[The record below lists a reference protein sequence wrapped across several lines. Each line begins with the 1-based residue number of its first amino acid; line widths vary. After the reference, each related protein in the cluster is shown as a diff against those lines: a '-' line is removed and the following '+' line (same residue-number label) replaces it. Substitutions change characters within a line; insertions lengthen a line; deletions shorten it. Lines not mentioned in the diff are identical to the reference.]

1 MTAEKTMTLTNRV
14 GLHARPASLFVQT
27 AARFKSRITVTCN
40 GKAAD
45 ARRILEVLQ
54 LGAESGAVLQV
65 RAEGAEGDDAAEA
78 IDALETL
85 VANRFGEAE

>member
-1 MTAEKTMTLTNRV
+1 
-14 GLHARPASLFVQT
+14 HARPASLFVQT

-65 RAEGAEGDDAAEA
+65 RAEGDDAAEA

>member
-1 MTAEKTMTLTNRV
+1 MATAEKTMTLTNRV

-65 RAEGAEGDDAAEA
+65 RAEGENAAEA